1 LLSTYS
7 GKEFS
12 SESQPFSSEI
22 IGEVVVYFENAGN
35 ISAENRIV
43 ETKTDSP
50 VDFDFLESSYEST
63 LSNET
68 KAPESPVV
76 GTIIH
81 LVPPYGNREKSL
93 VESVDVLKALVANV
107 NFNDQILDLRS
118 DALAQALELSAIEE
132 RLKESKS
139 KKSKDKG
146 PSEVNL
152 LELDD
157 NAVTSDSDE
166 DEWGGG
172 GKKASGNSKSD
183 GSSKDNDS
191 W

>member
-1 LLSTYS
+1 LIVPTDANGNVASFNPDYKNLVQITVEDRARLVEFGGASVEVFPPKWNPLRLPKTTITIPNCHLLSTYS

-50 VDFDFLESSYEST
+50 VDFDFLESSYESI

-81 LVPPYGNREKSL
+81 LVPPYGFRAK
-93 VESVDVLKALVANV
+93 
-107 NFNDQILDLRS
+107 
-118 DALAQALELSAIEE
+118 
-132 RLKESKS
+132 
-139 KKSKDKG
+139 
-146 PSEVNL
+146 
-152 LELDD
+152 
-157 NAVTSDSDE
+157 
-166 DEWGGG
+166 
-172 GKKASGNSKSD
+172 
-183 GSSKDNDS
+183 
-191 W
+191 